1 MDNLEEKSLGLEKLV
16 ANQKAEIQKLE
27 EELQDEKD
35 RAADMEHRLQGDIHD
50 LQDSIDEGNQE
61 IETLSRYKKGYDDLY
76 LAFLDTAENEFTKK
90 RKQPVIS
97 TKRANLINNIE
108 SAQKLEEQLQT
119 VLNTAVEGK
128 LQTVLN
134 TAVEGKLQTVL
145 NTAVEGKL
153 QTVLNTAVKGKL
165 QTVLNTAVEG
175 KLQTVLN
182 TAVEGKLQTVL
193 NTAVEAVEGK
203 LQTLLN
209 TAVEGKLQTVLN
221 TAVEGK
227 LQTVLNTAVEGKL
240 QTVLNTAVEG
250 NYSVKY
256 NCRAVEGKLQTV
268 LNTTVE
274 GKLQTVLNTAVEGK
288 LRTVL
293 NTAVE
298 GKLRTVLNTAVEGKL
313 RTVLN
318 TAVEGKLR
326 TVLNTAVEG
335 KLETVLNTAVEGK
348 LQTMLNTAV
357 EGKLQTVLNTAV
369 EEFDK
374 FLEEHKDEL
383 QKIETGKED
392 VTEAEL
398 EIQEMD
404 IEQADQELE
413 AVQERFKNTVG
424 DITNELQL
432 LKHHSLT
439 LQDQLQKLEL
449 SKPSHGRK
457 ELKILEPEGLTKGDS
472 ILSAGLGDEDEKN
485 TEPDPFIPQEQ
496 VFSKYAAMVYTSSN
510 NGKSFD
516 TFKEAEFC
524 PSCGEKTVICPH
536 KLPGSEKVF
545 KLPHSC
551 THIKISRPKVRVNKD
566 IIEEIMKPVSP
577 EYTIDMAPSSADTSG
592 YQRRPVTDSATSR
605 GSPSIMSSEAHMP
618 HSLHRLFDDYKD
630 RTNVERNIP
639 RPLPLDRTLSQIE
652 QFWSYLM
659 WTDENIDEKT
669 IRNSV
674 LDYLYMFMKERYIIE
689 DIMYLCT
696 HDFLSSVAEH
706 SGNDKTVQVFG
717 NILAGN
723 LDGACFRYT
732 MLLCDF
738 IDQVE
743 WKEVEDFRVF
753 AGIAYRSMDDEDLET
768 LQMTYTSFSENKI
781 SGQLVCQFIMH
792 LILKC
797 REPRMFDFENKLLP
811 FKTHDAG
818 QQVLTEKE
826 FMDAID
832 QFVPLSN
839 EKLRKKLYWESETAV
854 RFDGLRDVVPI
865 SRLAQI
871 LYFFFHYEIILLSQQ
886 YVDIPSRNP

>member
-1 MDNLEEKSLGLEKLV
+1 MKRRRWTSLLNKT
-16 ANQKAEIQKLE
+16 QKICKRCECTTVDFVRRVGYKFYNGFAFVQ
-27 EELQDEKD
+27 
-35 RAADMEHRLQGDIHD
+35 
-50 LQDSIDEGNQE
+50 QDSIDEGNQE

-145 NTAVEGKL
+145 NTAVECKL
-153 QTVLNTAVKGKL
+153 QTV
-165 QTVLNTAVEG
+165 
-175 KLQTVLN
+175 
-182 TAVEGKLQTVL
+182 
-193 NTAVEAVEGK
+193 
-203 LQTLLN
+203 LN

-250 NYSVKY
+250 
-256 NCRAVEGKLQTV
+256 KLQTV
-268 LNTTVE
+268 LNTAVE

-288 LRTVL
+288 LQ
-293 NTAVE
+293 
-298 GKLRTVLNTAVEGKL
+298 
-313 RTVLN
+313 
-318 TAVEGKLR
+318 
-326 TVLNTAVEG
+326 
-335 KLETVLNTAVEGK
+335 TVLNTAVEGK
-348 LQTMLNTAV
+348 LQTVLNTAVEGKLQIVLNTAV

-618 HSLHRLFDDYKD
+618 HSLHRLFDDYKGQD
-630 RTNVERNIP
+630 KCRKKHSSNYCLLVKVVVYKNGLERAFLNFNGTGTNKTNWFSQERLQNSSF
-639 RPLPLDRTLSQIE
+639 LDLKMARHGYGYFFSIKGSEVTKRRFYVNKSWGGCQLKDAG
-652 QFWSYLM
+652 WL
-659 WTDENIDEKT
+659 
-669 IRNSV
+669 
-674 LDYLYMFMKERYIIE
+674 L
-689 DIMYLCT
+689 
-696 HDFLSSVAEH
+696 VAEGQGFNCNYE
-706 SGNDKTVQVFG
+706 SRNK
-717 NILAGN
+717 L
-723 LDGACFRYT
+723 
-732 MLLCDF
+732 MLLYSPNNTYMKNDEMFQGGYRANVLAIFVKFKSSTCQPLTHQTD
-738 IDQVE
+738 ICSTPVQLAYNTYCYKLCNKTNTE
-743 WKEVEDFRVF
+743 TNLQEKIQKLEKELVVSKKDTKKHM
-753 AGIAYRSMDDEDLET
+753 RSL
-768 LQMTYTSFSENKI
+768 TSAPDNRYSSKTMGLVGTVCIGVVVGFLVAFDCVNICQKCSKANK
-781 SGQLVCQFIMH
+781 V
-792 LILKC
+792 
-797 REPRMFDFENKLLP
+797 
-811 FKTHDAG
+811 T
-818 QQVLTEKE
+818 TEK
-826 FMDAID
+826 
-832 QFVPLSN
+832 
-839 EKLRKKLYWESETAV
+839 
-854 RFDGLRDVVPI
+854 
-865 SRLAQI
+865 
-871 LYFFFHYEIILLSQQ
+871 
-886 YVDIPSRNP
+886 